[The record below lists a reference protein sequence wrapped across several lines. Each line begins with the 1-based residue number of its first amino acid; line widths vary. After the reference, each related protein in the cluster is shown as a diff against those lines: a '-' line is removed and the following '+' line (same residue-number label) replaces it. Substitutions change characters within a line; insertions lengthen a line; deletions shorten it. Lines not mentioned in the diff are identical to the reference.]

1 MLTLISWL
9 FVDFPSFL
17 VVKILTWVCKWSLLG
32 CVRADLSFVTAVVL
46 WLVLL
51 LVDVGTFYIQ
61 SLLSPPLICSMR

>member
-1 MLTLISWL
+1 
-9 FVDFPSFL
+9 L

-32 CVRADLSFVTAVVL
+32 CMRADLSFVTAVVL
-46 WLVLL
+46 WLELL